1 MILCL
6 YVSVYIHC
14 DINTRSQFV
23 VCQTFAMEKFFKQI
37 LYCTFIK
44 LYIWTWRI
52 FYCCQI
58 PMNFISFGVYIIIRK
73 SFLTLGLFENTL
85 MPCSRIFM
93 PLILVFKYLILWY
106 LFWCKEVSSCFLWW
120 LPAVCFKSNAFFYLM
135 LLLSNAFSYWWGVI
149 LCTDLI
155 IHVTITNCF

>member
-37 LYCTFIK
+37 LHCTFIK

-58 PMNFISFGVYIIIRK
+58 PMNFISFGVYIIVRK

-120 LPAVCFKSNAFFYLM
+120 LPAVCFICYFYLM
-135 LLLSNAFSYWWGVI
+135 HSPIDGV
-149 LCTDLI
+149 
-155 IHVTITNCF
+155 